1 MGTSEVPA
9 TPARDLR
16 PDQQH
21 QQQLCSMKFYVVLSL
36 VSLTSASPQFGFLG
50 NLFNGFRGNRGGGR
64 RPASGGGG
72 GGNCGGGHRP
82 NHQFGGQNFLVSWR
96 LGCSGF
102 TQGQGE
108 NFCRAN
114 GMRPISIDNSAK
126 ESEFTRLVAREGQK
140 YFWTG
145 GKMNGGRISWPSG
158 RSYNNVNWSH
168 TGGAG
173 RRQPDNREGDEFC
186 VGVLNNFYNDG
197 VRFHDI
203 SCHHRKPII
212 CES

>member
-1 MGTSEVPA
+1 MGSEVPA
-9 TPARDLR
+9 TPARDLT
-16 PDQQH
+16 DQH
-21 QQQLCSMKFYVVLSL
+21 QQQDQPTLQDEVFHCSLPRL
-36 VSLTSASPQFGFLG
+36 PHRGLASVWLPWH
-50 NLFNGFRGNRGGGR
+50 LFNGFRGNRGGGR
-64 RPASGGGG
+64 RPASGGGR

-114 GMRPISIDNSAK
+114 GMRPISINNSAK
-126 ESEFTRLVAREGQK
+126 ESEFTRLVSREGQK

-145 GKMNGGRISWPSG
+145 GKVNRGRISWPSG

>member
-9 TPARDLR
+9 TPARDLT
-16 PDQQH
+16 DQQQQQQQ
-21 QQQLCSMKFYVVLSL
+21 QQQLSSMKFYVALCL
-36 VSLTSASPQFGFLG
+36 VTLTSASPQFGFLG

-140 YFWTG
+140 YFW
-145 GKMNGGRISWPSG
+145 
-158 RSYNNVNWSH
+158 SH

-173 RRQPDNREGDEFC
+173 RRQPDN
-186 VGVLNNFYNDG
+186 
-197 VRFHDI
+197 
-203 SCHHRKPII
+203 
-212 CES
+212 